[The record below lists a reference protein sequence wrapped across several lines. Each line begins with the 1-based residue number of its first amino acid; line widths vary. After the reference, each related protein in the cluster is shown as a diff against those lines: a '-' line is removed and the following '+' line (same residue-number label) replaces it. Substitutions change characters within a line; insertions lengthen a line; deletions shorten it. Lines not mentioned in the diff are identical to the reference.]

1 MNQEHLD
8 PLDLLDPKVN
18 RGCQDMM
25 ECKVDQVIQ
34 EIKVNLAYLGIQD
47 CLANLVYLDP
57 KVKEELEH
65 PWVWVWAW
73 VWVLEV
79 IFQPP
84 LLRVHRA
91 HLGKKVRLV
100 EMVGMVNQAN
110 LVHLAKEANVGNLA
124 GMVTVWVGLK
134 AILVHQDL
142 KAKWVILGTQEWMV
156 CQAAKVIKAT
166 KV

>member
-34 EIKVNLAYLGIQD
+34 EIKVNLAYLEIQD

-79 IFQPP
+79 IFLPP

-100 EMVGMVNQAN
+100 EMVGMVNQVS
-110 LVHLAKEANVGNLA
+110 LVLQVKEENVVNLA
-124 GMVTVWVGLK
+124 EMVTAWVEPK
-134 AILVHQDL
+134 VKLVHQDL
-142 KAKWVILGTQEWMV
+142 KAKLVLLGTQVWMV
-156 CQAAKVIKAT
+156 YQELKATRVIKA
-166 KV
+166 